1 MTIYCEKGIPEL
13 PRIYINGGA
22 RGFLVGMDP
31 RELVRVL
38 QPALVEVAT
47 G

>member
-1 MTIYCEKGIPEL
+1 MAIYCEKGIVEL

-22 RGFLVGMDP
+22 RGVLVGLEP

-38 QPALVEVAT
+38 QPVLVEVAT